1 LIMELVIILSTK
13 LFCSMFVF
21 LASGRRQCLLAGLE
35 HLAAGGSVA
44 ATVFAIGYEDPS
56 SFSAAF
62 RIAFGCTPGRYFD

>member
-13 LFCSMFVF
+13 LFCLMFVF
-21 LASGRRQCLLAGLE
+21 LASGWRLRMLAGLE

-44 ATVFAIGYEDPS
+44 ATVFASGSENPS
-56 SFSAAF
+56 SFIAAF